1 MNKAIQGLK
10 TTKGVMLVGFLLLAA
25 AIGFFGFTQH
35 DSASSSFLD
44 AQKPQVT
51 QIQKHELP
59 LQKAT
64 VRFDSS
70 KKHYTIQPGDTYWTI
85 AKKLKPSN
93 VELNSYVVL
102 LQNINLNTV
111 LHVSNTIRVPTD
123 EDLKTVVLPDVVLHF
138 DYKDSI
144 IVDHIKEA
152 EGSLEAQSKNKRRL
166 LGGKVGS
173 SFHNSKFYPYKD
185 IKGNYTIGYG
195 HYLGRKDSDAA
206 KYRNGLTKKEA
217 HNLLLQDMERT
228 YNDFILLLQRKNAVN
243 LNKDQQRI
251 LFEMAFTMGVDKLAT
266 FNKLWKSVKHENHTK
281 FKKEIQ
287 SSLWYKQVSNRADIL
302 LSSL

>member
-266 FNKLWKSVKHENHTK
+266 FNKLWKSVKHENHNK